1 MMNPNF
7 LRSAEFY
14 KRRYH
19 NFASLLI
26 IPFVCFI
33 AFIFV
38 FLCYAKKE
46 IIISSTGEITPTT
59 IVTYIQ
65 STSDSTIVKNNL
77 TDNTAVKKGDLLV
90 TYSEDA
96 SPERQSE
103 QESII
108 KERKDRE
115 KKKNKKKK
123 KEQSKSSK
131 DESEIKKVSIFASD
145 NGVINTDPK
154 YENVNIV
161 PLNTE
166 MAQLYPEITE
176 GKKIHITYYVSSE
189 DVLSMK
195 KGQVTRLSLEKK
207 GNDKVLLEGKI
218 ITVASSATTTKQGN
232 LFKITAE
239 VKLSKKD
246 AKLVK
251 YGMTGKTVTVI
262 AKKTYFDYFKD
273 KLLHKMEN

>member
-115 KKKNKKKK
+115 KKNKKKK
-123 KEQSKSSK
+123 KGQSKSSR

-145 NGVINTDPK
+145 NGVINTDSK

-161 PLNTE
+161 PQNTE

-218 ITVASSATTTKQGN
+218 VTVASSATTTKQGN